1 MTIFANFPLLTAI
14 FAILL
19 AQFVKVPLNYLKKGQ
34 WNWALTFS
42 SGGMPSSHSAAVTS
56 LSTSVGIVDGVDSSL
71 FAVSVVFSAIIMF
84 DAAGVRRHAGEQ
96 AVILNRIIEASDDM
110 FKEMARGHK
119 GKVLKELLGHQPLEV
134 LIGGL
139 FGILLSIIVFYLFYN
154 S

>member
-1 MTIFANFPLLTAI
+1 MTVFTNFPLLTAI

-56 LSTSVGIVDGVDSSL
+56 LSTSVGIVDGVGSSL

-96 AVILNRIIEASDDM
+96 AVILNRIIEASDGM
-110 FKEMARGHK
+110 FKELAGGSK
-119 GKVLKELLGHQPLEV
+119 GKELKELLGHQPIEV
-134 LIGGL
+134 LMGGL
-139 FGILLSIIVFYLFYN
+139 FGILLSMLVFFLFYN
-154 S
+154 Q

>member
-1 MTIFANFPLLTAI
+1 ME
-14 FAILL
+14 
-19 AQFVKVPLNYLKKGQ
+19 
-34 WNWALTFS
+34 
-42 SGGMPSSHSAAVTS
+42 
-56 LSTSVGIVDGVDSSL
+56 IVDGVDSSL